1 MSTLYQIHPLPNP
14 PFTKST
20 LYQIHPSPGLP
31 SVKLER
37 HVMERHVM
45 ERHILEWH
53 TLEWHTLEWYVFEMN
68 VLTTIRWRGTRS
80 RNCYRGIIL
89 KGSHDTG
96 TFRMA
101 GSLKG
106 YSLKVSHCMCMGM
119 SHVLSCPCGMVQSMY
134 ENDPCMGGPDPL
146 MFKSKNR
153 SLQNVLFHQVK
164 ECPIPECSSP
174 MDHSRMFQSYGP
186 LQNVLRLIKYQ
197 PVTIPT

>member
-1 MSTLYQIHPLPNP
+1 MSAAPSYRHGRRRSPSPLHPFDTSPPVTQTGPTGRRAERLNHFTSAQLPWNYFHSTPFPFVTTPLECPPFTKSTLYQIHPSPNP

-31 SVKLER
+31 FVKLEW

-53 TLEWHTLEWYVFEMN
+53 ILEWHVFEMN

-96 TFRMA
+96 TFQMA

-119 SHVLSCPCGMVQSMY
+119 SHV
-134 ENDPCMGGPDPL
+134 
-146 MFKSKNR
+146 
-153 SLQNVLFHQVK
+153 
-164 ECPIPECSSP
+164 
-174 MDHSRMFQSYGP
+174 
-186 LQNVLRLIKYQ
+186 
-197 PVTIPT
+197 